1 MKELELKKCSVCGA
15 IVKVVENKNNSR
27 FICCG
32 KEMDDVLPNS
42 VDASFERH
50 VPEVHVEDEMMFIKV
65 NHVMEENHYIEWVL
79 VKTEN
84 SIHEFFFKPGDECEL
99 QIPYTGPGLV
109 YAYCNLHGLWL
120 KEVE

>member
-1 MKELELKKCSVCGA
+1 MEEIKLRKCSVCGA
-15 IVKVVENKNNSR
+15 IVKVVENKNNSN

-32 KEMDDVLPNS
+32 KEMEDIIPNS

-50 VPEVHVEDEMMFIKV
+50 IPEIHIEDGEMYIRV
-65 NHVMEENHYIEWVL
+65 NHVMEENHYIEWIL

-84 SIHEFFFKPGDECEL
+84 RMKEFFFKPGDNCEL
-99 QIPYTGPGLV
+99 HLPYTGRALV
-109 YAYCNLHGLWL
+109 YSYCNLHGLWK